1 MHSPRPS
8 SLSLSRALR
17 DLPYSARQR
26 GGAGLP
32 MLLLLIGLVVILGLV
47 EVGYLYWSKRDVQ
60 KTADLAALAGAQR
73 LEQCTTDYKDN
84 LAARS
89 NALVDNRFAGQLAI
103 SCGYWG
109 AELTPGARF
118 VGVASSRPLNAVQ
131 VTASRQSVPMLGQL
145 MSLPRIRAT
154 AVARRMPPQAAF
166 SVGSRLLNT
175 NSSAPLQGI
184 LRLVGVDLTQTQI
197 ASYQGLGNV
206 KITPRGLLQALGI
219 PVATDINVGDLNN
232 LLAAKQ
238 VSVGKLLEVMA
249 SLATQQGVAGVDLR
263 LLQQKLLGA
272 GISDVLVQLGSNG
285 GSSGLF
291 AKVTGGS
298 EAASGALDVD
308 LNALDLLGT
317 SISIA
322 NARHAVEVPQ
332 LDLLGLLKAKA
343 SIVEPAS
350 IAIGPVGSTAYNSQV
365 RLFLDIDSQR
375 IPALGAV
382 LNWLG
387 TRIKLPTYID
397 VIDGYGQLT
406 AIDCSRQ
413 PATAT
418 VDVTS
423 AIANVCIGKATTP
436 WDSTR
441 ELCRT
446 GLGNESLVSLL
457 GRDVLNKKIVLE
469 ALSQRD
475 QLVLSEG
482 QTGTVKPNDLKVG
495 KLVSDLVDVLL
506 GTVQSL
512 FTPQGNSSTA
522 AKDLAV
528 QYLEAT
534 QKNGIYQPAAVVQA
548 LQNGNT
554 AANLPALGSWIT
566 EIPTCESWVLGCTPK
581 KVQGE
586 VWQGFLYE
594 TTLSKPN
601 LIGGLLDVLGLTSC
615 QGLIAGLGFNDC
627 VSNSLAKYLQTK
639 PGGLSGNGSYNPVT
653 GSGTCS
659 SVLCL
664 LLKPVVDNL
673 LRPLLDGVGK
683 LLSNLL
689 SDVLGLQLG
698 RTDVHMQSIQCGRS
712 QLVE

>member
-1 MHSPRPS
+1 MHTRPS
-8 SLSLSRALR
+8 TLSLSRALH
-17 DLPYSARQR
+17 DLPQRARQR

-32 MLLLLIGLVVILGLV
+32 MMLLLLGLVVILGLI

-89 NALVDNRFAGQLAI
+89 NAVTDNQFGGELTI
-103 SCGYWG
+103 NCGYWG
-109 AELTPGARF
+109 AELPAGARF
-118 VGVASSRPLNAVQ
+118 VGVSSSHPLYAVQ

-145 MSLPRIRAT
+145 TSLPRISAT

-166 SVGSRLLNT
+166 SVGSRLLNV
-175 NSSAPLQGI
+175 NSNAPLQGI

-197 ASYQGLGNV
+197 ASYQGLADV

-232 LLAAKQ
+232 LLAANQ
-238 VSVGKLLEVMA
+238 VSVGRLLEIMA
-249 SLATQQGVAGVDLR
+249 SLAGQQGVAGVDLR

-272 GISDVLVQLGSNG
+272 GISDVLVQLGSNAS
-285 GSSGLF
+285 SSGLF
-291 AKVTGGS
+291 AKIAGGS

-317 SISIA
+317 TISIA
-322 NARHAVEVPQ
+322 NSKHAVEVPQ
-332 LDLLGLLKAKA
+332 LDVLGLLKAKA

-350 IAIGPVGSTAYNSQV
+350 IGIGPVGTTAYNSQV

-406 AIDCSRQ
+406 AINCSVQ

-436 WDSTR
+436 WNSTR

-446 GLGNESLVSLL
+446 GLSEEILVSLL
-457 GRDVLNKKIVLE
+457 GRDVLTRKISLE

-475 QLVLSEG
+475 QLILSEG
-482 QTGTVKPNDLKVG
+482 QIGTVKPNDLKVG
-495 KLVSDLVDVLL
+495 KLVSDLVDALL

-534 QKNGIYQPAAVVQA
+534 KKNGLYQPAVVVQA
-548 LQNGNT
+548 LKEGNS
-554 AANLPALGSWIT
+554 AANLPALGSWTT
-566 EIPTCESWVLGCTPK
+566 EIPTCDSWILGCTPK

-594 TTLSKPN
+594 TTISKPSV
-601 LIGGLLDVLGLTSC
+601 LGGLLDVLGLTSC
-615 QGLIAGLGFNDC
+615 QGLIAGLAFNDC
-627 VSNSLAKYLQTK
+627 VSNALAKYLQTK

-653 GSGTCS
+653 GGGTCS
-659 SVLCL
+659 SALCL
-664 LLKPVVDNL
+664 LLKPVVDSI

-683 LLSNLL
+683 LLSQLL
-689 SDVLGLQLG
+689 SEVLGLQLG
-698 RTDVHMQSIQCGRS
+698 RTDVHMQSIQCGRG

>member
-1 MHSPRPS
+1 MHTRPS
-8 SLSLSRALR
+8 TLSLSRALH
-17 DLPYSARQR
+17 DLPQRARQR

-32 MLLLLIGLVVILGLV
+32 MMLLLLGLVVILGLI

-89 NALVDNRFAGQLAI
+89 NAVTDNQFGGELTI
-103 SCGYWG
+103 NCGYWG
-109 AELTPGARF
+109 AELPAGARF
-118 VGVASSRPLNAVQ
+118 VGVSSSHPLNAVQ

-145 MSLPRIRAT
+145 TSLPRISAT

-166 SVGSRLLNT
+166 SVGSRLLNV
-175 NSSAPLQGI
+175 NSNAPLQGI

-197 ASYQGLGNV
+197 ASYQGLADV

-232 LLAAKQ
+232 LLAANQ
-238 VSVGKLLEVMA
+238 VSVGRLLEIMA
-249 SLATQQGVAGVDLR
+249 SLAGQQGVAGVDLR

-272 GISDVLVQLGSNG
+272 GISDVLVQLGSNAS
-285 GSSGLF
+285 SSGLF
-291 AKVTGGS
+291 AKIAGGS

-317 SISIA
+317 TISIA
-322 NARHAVEVPQ
+322 NSKHAVEVPQ
-332 LDLLGLLKAKA
+332 LDVLGLLKAKA

-350 IAIGPVGSTAYNSQV
+350 IGIGPVGTTAYNSQV

-406 AIDCSRQ
+406 AINCSVQ

-436 WDSTR
+436 WNSTR

-446 GLGNESLVSLL
+446 GLSEEILVSLL
-457 GRDVLNKKIVLE
+457 GRDVLTRKISLE

-475 QLVLSEG
+475 QLILSEG
-482 QTGTVKPNDLKVG
+482 QIGTVKPNDLKVG
-495 KLVSDLVDVLL
+495 KLVSDLVDALL

-534 QKNGIYQPAAVVQA
+534 KKNGLYQPAVVVQA
-548 LQNGNT
+548 LKEGNS
-554 AANLPALGSWIT
+554 AANLPALGSWTT
-566 EIPTCESWVLGCTPK
+566 EIPTCDSWILGCTPK

-594 TTLSKPN
+594 TTISKPSV
-601 LIGGLLDVLGLTSC
+601 LGGLLDVLGLTSC
-615 QGLIAGLGFNDC
+615 QGLIAGLAFNDC
-627 VSNSLAKYLQTK
+627 VSNALAKYLQTK

-653 GSGTCS
+653 GGGTCS
-659 SVLCL
+659 SALCL
-664 LLKPVVDNL
+664 LLKPVVDSI

-683 LLSNLL
+683 LLSQLL
-689 SDVLGLQLG
+689 SEVLGLQLG
-698 RTDVHMQSIQCGRS
+698 RTDVHMQSIQCGRG

>member
-1 MHSPRPS
+1 MRTRPS
-8 SLSLSRALR
+8 TLSLSRALH
-17 DLPYSARQR
+17 DLPQRARQR

-32 MLLLLIGLVVILGLV
+32 MMLLLLGLVVILGLI

-89 NALVDNRFAGQLAI
+89 NAVTDNQFGGELTI
-103 SCGYWG
+103 NCGYWG
-109 AELTPGARF
+109 AELPAGARF
-118 VGVASSRPLNAVQ
+118 VGVSSSHPLNAVQ

-145 MSLPRIRAT
+145 TSLPRISAT

-166 SVGSRLLNT
+166 SVGSRLLNV
-175 NSSAPLQGI
+175 NSNAPLQGM

-197 ASYQGLGNV
+197 ASYQGLADV

-232 LLAAKQ
+232 LLAANQ
-238 VSVGKLLEVMA
+238 VSVGRLLEIMA
-249 SLATQQGVAGVDLR
+249 SLAGQQGVAGVDLR

-272 GISDVLVQLGSNG
+272 GISDVLVQLGSNAS
-285 GSSGLF
+285 SSGLF
-291 AKVTGGS
+291 AKIAGGS

-317 SISIA
+317 TISIA
-322 NARHAVEVPQ
+322 NSKHAVEVPQ
-332 LDLLGLLKAKA
+332 LDVLGLLKAKA

-350 IAIGPVGSTAYNSQV
+350 IGIGPVGTTAYNSQV
-365 RLFLDIDSQR
+365 RLFLDIDSHR

-406 AIDCSRQ
+406 AINCSVQ

-436 WDSTR
+436 WNSTR

-446 GLGNESLVSLL
+446 GLSEEILVSLL
-457 GRDVLNKKIVLE
+457 GRDVLTRKISLE

-475 QLVLSEG
+475 QLILSEG
-482 QTGTVKPNDLKVG
+482 QIGTVKPNDLKVG
-495 KLVSDLVDVLL
+495 KLVSDLVDALL

-534 QKNGIYQPAAVVQA
+534 KKNGLYQPAVVVQA
-548 LQNGNT
+548 LKEGNS
-554 AANLPALGSWIT
+554 AANLPALGSWTT
-566 EIPTCESWVLGCTPK
+566 EIPTCDSWILGCTPK

-594 TTLSKPN
+594 TTISKPSV
-601 LIGGLLDVLGLTSC
+601 LGGLLDVLGLTSC
-615 QGLIAGLGFNDC
+615 QGLIAGLAFNDC
-627 VSNSLAKYLQTK
+627 VSNALAKYLQTK

-653 GSGTCS
+653 GGGTCS
-659 SVLCL
+659 SALCL
-664 LLKPVVDNL
+664 LLKPVVDSI

-683 LLSNLL
+683 LLSQLL
-689 SDVLGLQLG
+689 SEVLGLQLG
-698 RTDVHMQSIQCGRS
+698 RTDVHMQSIQCGRG